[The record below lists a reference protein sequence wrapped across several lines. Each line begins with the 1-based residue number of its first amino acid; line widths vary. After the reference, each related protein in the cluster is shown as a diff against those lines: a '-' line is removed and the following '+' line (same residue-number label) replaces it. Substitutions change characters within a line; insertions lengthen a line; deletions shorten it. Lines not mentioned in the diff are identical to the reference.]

1 MGEGGPRVLVSRS
14 DRSDRSDRSGS
25 AERLLLWDGKS
36 LAVPVV
42 VSSSSMRKE
51 YSV

>member
-1 MGEGGPRVLVSRS
+1 MGEGGPRVLVS
-14 DRSDRSDRSGS
+14 RSDRSDRSGS